1 MKRLLR
7 LILSRTSLI
16 LFLLLMQLLLVFVLV
31 TYVSQYWYWNNILHV
46 ISVLIVFYL
55 IAKEENPMY
64 KLTWI
69 IPILIFPLF
78 GGFFYLF
85 YRRRNFSQKV
95 VLEHLNIDLN
105 RFDYVHHFENTLN
118 NKDSYYL
125 ESFNFPTYEHTET
138 TFLGS
143 GEALFE
149 HLKRDLAQANS
160 YIFLEFFIINKG
172 VMWDE
177 ILSILKEKAKQGI
190 DVKILYDDFGS
201 SGLPY
206 TYPKTLVTYGIEAI
220 QFNPMRMH
228 LNFAMNYR
236 DHRKIVVI
244 DGKIAYTG
252 GSNIGDEYINLIQP
266 FGHWLDAGIKIEG
279 LAVYSFVLSFLENYR
294 FSTHQDIDYET
305 YLVEH
310 KRPSDGHVIPFTDT
324 PLDKELTTKNLYIS
338 LIMQAEKSIDITTPY
353 LIIDHELSTAL
364 KLTAKQGVKIRIIIP
379 YVPDKKIVYMVTESY
394 VPDLLEAGIEIY
406 HYMPGFIH
414 SKMMII
420 DQKKAMI
427 GTANLDFRSLYLH
440 FENSLYLHET
450 SSIQSMHQFFEQTML
465 SSKLIDG
472 MKKPNIFYRLG
483 QTILKGF
490 SSLL

>member
-16 LFLLLMQLLLVFVLV
+16 LLLLLMQIIFLFVLV
-31 TYVSQYWYWNNILHV
+31 RYVSQYWYWNNILHV
-46 ISVLIVFYL
+46 ISVLIVFYM

-85 YRRRNFSQKV
+85 YRRRNFSKKV
-95 VLEHLNIDLN
+95 IREHLNIDLN
-105 RFDYVHHFENTLN
+105 RFDYVHDFKN
-118 NKDSYYL
+118 NLQTKDANYL
-125 ESFNFPTYEHTET
+125 ESFNFPTYQDTET
-138 TFLGS
+138 TFLSS
-143 GEALFE
+143 GEAIFE
-149 HLKRDLAQANS
+149 HLKSDLKQAQS

-177 ILSILKEKAKQGI
+177 ILEILKEKAQAGV
-190 DVKILYDDFGS
+190 DVKIIYDDFGS
-201 SGLPY
+201 SSLPFR
-206 TYPKTLVTYGIEAI
+206 YPKALAKYGIEAI
-220 QFNPMRMH
+220 QFNPMRIH

-252 GSNIGDEYINLIQP
+252 GSNIGDEYINLTQP
-266 FGHWLDAGIKIEG
+266 FGHWLDAGIRIEG
-279 LAVYSFVLSFLENYR
+279 LAVYSFVLTFLENYR
-294 FSTHQDIDYET
+294 FSTHKDIPYEP
-305 YLVEH
+305 YLIKH
-310 KRPSDGHVIPFTDT
+310 KRPSDGYLIPFSDT
-324 PLDKELTTKNLYIS
+324 PLDKELTTKNMYIS

-353 LIIDHELSTAL
+353 LIIDNELSTAL

-379 YVPDKKIVYMVTESY
+379 YVPDKRIIYMVTESY
-394 VPDLLEAGIEIY
+394 VPDLLEAGIEVY
-406 HYMPGFIH
+406 HYTPGFIH

-420 DQKKAMI
+420 DQKTAMI

-440 FENSLYLHET
+440 FENSLYLSQT
-450 SSIQSMHQFFEQTML
+450 SSIQEMHAFIEKTIL
-465 SSKLIDG
+465 SSHLIDH
-472 MKKPNIFYRLG
+472 MVKPGFFYRLG
-483 QTILKGF
+483 QFILKGF